1 MRGKPILKRRSGLFI
16 RSKRPLGMTVLEV
29 LVATGIISLLATM
42 VVPAVQAS
50 REAARR
56 TQCVNQLKQIGLAL
70 HAYHDLWHSL
80 PAAYQFEFTKS
91 SQYGWTVPLLPL
103 VEQQAVARLVDRNQR
118 LDHPENAIARS
129 SSIAMW
135 LCPSDIV
142 EPTFV
147 LHEDDEFTGSNGPL
161 VSLPT
166 ANYVGVFGTTEPDE
180 VEVPELLGEGA
191 FEGVRPVRFA
201 EFRRGL
207 SQTFLV
213 GERTMAKVPSTWL
226 GVDVRGEDAGCRL
239 LGNAATSPNCVP
251 CDECEFDSRHTGGAN
266 FLYGDGRVRL
276 VSQSIDSHEY
286 RRLSRRMDP

>member
-1 MRGKPILKRRSGLFI
+1 MRGKPILKRSSQHFI
-16 RSKRPLGMTVLEV
+16 RSKRPSGMTVLEV

-56 TQCVNQLKQIGLAL
+56 TQCVNHIKQIGLAL

-80 PAAYQFEFTKS
+80 PAAYQFELTKR
-91 SQYGWTVPLLPL
+91 SQYGWAVPLLPL
-103 VEQQAVARLVDRNQR
+103 VEQPAVAGLVDRNQP
-118 LDHPENAIARS
+118 LDHPANAVARS
-129 SSIAMW
+129 SSIAIW
-135 LCPSDIV
+135 QCPSDIV
-142 EPTFV
+142 EPTFM
-147 LHEDDEFTGSNGPL
+147 LHADDDFTGSNGPL
-161 VSLPT
+161 MSLPT
-166 ANYVGVFGTTEPDE
+166 ASYIGVYGTAEPDE
-180 VEVPELLGEGA
+180 NDVPGLLGEGA
-191 FEGVRPVRFA
+191 FEGVRPVCFA
-201 EFRRGL
+201 EFRKGL

-239 LGNAATSPNCVP
+239 LGNAATSPNCAD

-266 FLYGDGRVRL
+266 FLFGDGRVRL

-286 RRLSRRMDP
+286 RRLSRRMEP